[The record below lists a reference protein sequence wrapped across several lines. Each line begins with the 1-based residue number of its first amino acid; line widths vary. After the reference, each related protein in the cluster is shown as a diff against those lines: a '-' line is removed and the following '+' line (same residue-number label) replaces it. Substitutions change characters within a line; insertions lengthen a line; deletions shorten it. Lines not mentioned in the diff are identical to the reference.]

1 MPFEEE
7 VKVEKKQES
16 VKEEKPKK
24 KSGVAKGS

>member
-1 MPFEEE
+1 MPFDEE
-7 VKVEKKQES
+7 VKAEKKES